1 MEEMKNR
8 GGLVEVLNSYDESYV
23 NLAYTLLQDR
33 GFFVRVE
40 NALTNAIPGMSVG
53 VSLMVREEDAAEAIK
68 ALVAADILPSQEGS
82 LEDIAQ
88 RDSKKR
94 WRKLLLLLVALIAA
108 LALMA
113 IWIFIV
119 QKQG

>member
-1 MEEMKNR
+1 MEELKNR

-82 LEDIAQ
+82 LEDITQ

-113 IWIFIV
+113 IWISIV
-119 QKQG
+119 QKQV

>member
-1 MEEMKNR
+1 MEELKNR

-68 ALVAADILPSQEGS
+68 ALVEADILPSQEGS
-82 LEDIAQ
+82 LEDITQ

-108 LALMA
+108 LTLKA
-113 IWIFIV
+113 IWISIV

>member
-1 MEEMKNR
+1 MEELKNR
-8 GGLVEVLNSYDESYV
+8 GGLVEVLNSYDEGYV

-33 GFFVRVE
+33 GFFVRIE

-82 LEDIAQ
+82 LEDITQ

>member
-1 MEEMKNR
+1 MEELKNR

-68 ALVAADILPSQEGS
+68 ALVEADILPSQEGS
-82 LEDIAQ
+82 LEDITQ

-94 WRKLLLLLVALIAA
+94 WRKLLLILVALVAA

>member
-68 ALVAADILPSQEGS
+68 ALVEADILPSQEES
-82 LEDIAQ
+82 LEKITQ

-94 WRKLLLLLVALIAA
+94 WRKLLLLLLALIAA
-108 LALMA
+108 IALMA

>member
-1 MEEMKNR
+1 MEEKKNR

>member
-68 ALVAADILPSQEGS
+68 ALVEADILPSQEES
-82 LEDIAQ
+82 LEDITQ

-94 WRKLLLLLVALIAA
+94 WRKLLLLLFALVAA

-113 IWIFIV
+113 IWIYIV

>member
-1 MEEMKNR
+1 MEELKNR

-68 ALVAADILPSQEGS
+68 ALVAADILPSQEES
-82 LEDIAQ
+82 LEEITQ
-88 RDSKKR
+88 RDNKKR
-94 WRKLLLLLVALIAA
+94 WRKLMLLLVALIAA

>member
-68 ALVAADILPSQEGS
+68 ALVEADILPSQEGS
-82 LEDIAQ
+82 LEDITQ

-108 LALMA
+108 LNLMA
-113 IWIFIV
+113 IWISIV

>member
-1 MEEMKNR
+1 MEALKNR

-53 VSLMVREEDAAEAIK
+53 VSLMVREEDTAEAIK
-68 ALVAADILPSQEGS
+68 ALVEADILPSQEGS
-82 LEDIAQ
+82 LEDITQ

-94 WRKLLLLLVALIAA
+94 WRKLLLILVALVAA

-113 IWIFIV
+113 IWISIV

>member
-68 ALVAADILPSQEGS
+68 ALVEADILPSQEGS
-82 LEDIAQ
+82 LEDITQ

-113 IWIFIV
+113 IWISIV
-119 QKQG
+119 QKQV

>member
-1 MEEMKNR
+1 MEELKNR

-68 ALVAADILPSQEGS
+68 ALVEADILPSQEGS
-82 LEDIAQ
+82 LEDITQ

-113 IWIFIV
+113 IWISIV

>member
-1 MEEMKNR
+1 MEELKNR

-53 VSLMVREEDAAEAIK
+53 VSLMVREDDAAEAIK
-68 ALVAADILPSQEGS
+68 ALVEADILPSQEGS
-82 LEDIAQ
+82 LEDITQ

-94 WRKLLLLLVALIAA
+94 WRKLLLLLVALIVA

-113 IWIFIV
+113 IWISIV

>member
-8 GGLVEVLNSYDESYV
+8 GGLIEVLNSYDESYV

-53 VSLMVREEDAAEAIK
+53 VSLMVREEDASEAIK
-68 ALVAADILPSQEGS
+68 ALVEADILPSQEES
-82 LEDIAQ
+82 LEEITQ

-94 WRKLLLLLVALIAA
+94 WSKLLFLLLALIAA
-108 LALMA
+108 IALMA

>member
-1 MEEMKNR
+1 MEELKNR
-8 GGLVEVLNSYDESYV
+8 GGLVEVLNSYNESYV

-68 ALVAADILPSQEGS
+68 ALVAADILPSQEES
-82 LEDIAQ
+82 LEEITQ
-88 RDSKKR
+88 RDNKKR
-94 WRKLLLLLVALIAA
+94 WKKLLLLLVALVAA

-113 IWIFIV
+113 IWISIV

>member
-1 MEEMKNR
+1 MEELKNR

-68 ALVAADILPSQEGS
+68 ALVEADILPSQEGS
-82 LEDIAQ
+82 LEDITQ

-108 LALMA
+108 LTLMA
-113 IWIFIV
+113 IWISIV

>member
-1 MEEMKNR
+1 MEELKNR

-53 VSLMVREEDAAEAIK
+53 VSLVVREEDAAEAIK

-82 LEDIAQ
+82 LEDITQ

-113 IWIFIV
+113 IWISIV

>member
-1 MEEMKNR
+1 MEELKNR

-68 ALVAADILPSQEGS
+68 ALVEVDILPSQVGS
-82 LEDIAQ
+82 LEDITQ

-113 IWIFIV
+113 IWISIV

>member
-68 ALVAADILPSQEGS
+68 ALVEADILPLQEGS
-82 LEDIAQ
+82 LEDITQ

-113 IWIFIV
+113 IWISIV

>member
-1 MEEMKNR
+1 MEELKNR

-68 ALVAADILPSQEGS
+68 ALVEADILPSQEGS
-82 LEDIAQ
+82 LEDITQ

>member
-1 MEEMKNR
+1 MEELKNR

-68 ALVAADILPSQEGS
+68 ALVEADI
-82 LEDIAQ
+82 EDITQ

-113 IWIFIV
+113 IWISIV

>member
-68 ALVAADILPSQEGS
+68 ALVEADILPSQEGS
-82 LEDIAQ
+82 LEDITQ
-88 RDSKKR
+88 RDSKKL

-108 LALMA
+108 LTLMA
-113 IWIFIV
+113 IWISIV

>member
-53 VSLMVREEDAAEAIK
+53 VSLMVREEDADEAIK
-68 ALVAADILPSQEGS
+68 ALVEADILPSQEGS
-82 LEDIAQ
+82 LEDITQ

-113 IWIFIV
+113 IWISIV